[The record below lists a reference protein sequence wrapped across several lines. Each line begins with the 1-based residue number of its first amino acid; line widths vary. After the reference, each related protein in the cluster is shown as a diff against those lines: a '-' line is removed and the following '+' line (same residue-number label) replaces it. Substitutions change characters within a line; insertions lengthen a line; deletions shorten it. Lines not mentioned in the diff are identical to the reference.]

1 MPSRTADGGRR
12 RIGERGGLRTNSR
25 ARRSPGAC
33 SRDLW
38 AGCRSHSSSV
48 SQRYLG
54 RRVYLASP
62 PVVMRWCWTVRS
74 TSGADSYRSTSW
86 VVHVVA
92 GELADFAPVGQSA
105 FCQGWQLCV
114 KNAASLGWIITTS
127 GPVLMLL
134 SMMWVSLRLFSLA

>member
-1 MPSRTADGGRR
+1 VLKLPAGRAPGSSCRLLVCANPGRWRQTPPDGAAA
-12 RIGERGGLRTNSR
+12 I
-25 ARRSPGAC
+25 
-33 SRDLW
+33 
-38 AGCRSHSSSV
+38 
-48 SQRYLG
+48 
-54 RRVYLASP
+54 YLASP
-62 PVVMRWCWTVRS
+62 PVVIRWCWTVRS

-134 SMMWVSLRLFSLA
+134 SMMWVSLRLFSLTQ